1 MKKYVRT
8 CLIYNI
14 MCSIIGYL
22 GSDDAAPII
31 VHGLGR
37 MEYRGYDS
45 VGVAT
50 GSKSRITIKKGIG
63 KVAEVNANLGLDQLH
78 GSTGIGH
85 TRWAT
90 HGKVTDKNAHPHL
103 SNSGKIAIVH
113 NGIIENF
120 EELKSNLQNKGY
132 KFQSETDTEVIAN
145 LIQLN
150 FDESSDIKQ
159 SIIKTVAQLKGHYS
173 FVVIF
178 EDGTLAAARFH
189 EPLIVGVGKDSY
201 YLSSDVLGFIERT
214 DDVIYVDNEDFVIV
228 NNTGM
233 HIFDFDGTP
242 VKYQIT
248 KVSKEFAD
256 VYKGDYAHFTLKE
269 ISEQPD
275 TILRS
280 ENNDQIQQFVDNIK
294 QAKNLYIT
302 GSGTSYNAA
311 EIARYLMSKF
321 AKIKINTVIS
331 SEFPFSP
338 DDIEQDS
345 TLITI
350 SQSGESADVLE
361 AVRIAKKSKTN
372 ILSIVNHLNSSLSQ
386 ESSLAIGL
394 NCGPEIGVA
403 ATKSFTSQLATLY
416 KITDKLCNGC
426 INPDWATVSAA
437 ISQILSSH
445 SKIKEIAKNLKE
457 ISDIYVL
464 GRGIHLSIA
473 REAAL
478 KLKELSY
485 IHAEAIA
492 GGELKHGPLALM
504 DSNVYVI
511 IINPNDSTYSD
522 TMNSVNE
529 IKARGAKIIGISNKK
544 SDIYDYWIEIPQV
557 DEILYPI
564 IEIIPI
570 QLLAY
575 YTALE
580 KKTNPDYPRNL
591 AKSVTVK

>member
-1 MKKYVRT
+1 
-8 CLIYNI
+8 
-14 MCSIIGYL
+14 MCSIIGYS
-22 GSDDAAPII
+22 GKNSAAPIL
-31 VHGLGR
+31 VKGLQK

-45 VGVAT
+45 VGIAT
-50 GSKSRITIKKGIG
+50 ESENKIVLKKGVGRVI
-63 KVAEVNANLGLDQLH
+63 EVNNAVKLDSIP
-78 GSTGIGH
+78 GNIGIGH

-90 HGKVTDKNAHPHL
+90 HGKVTEKNAHPHS

-113 NGIIENF
+113 NGIVENF
-120 EELKSNLQNKGY
+120 EELKSDLQNKGY
-132 KFQSETDTEVIAN
+132 EFQSETDTEVIAN

-150 FDESSDIKQ
+150 LNKTSDVKQ
-159 SIIKTVAQLKGHYS
+159 SIIKTVNQIKGHYS
-173 FVVIF
+173 FVAIF

-189 EPLIVGVGKDSY
+189 EPLIVGVGKNSH
-201 YLSSDVLGFIERT
+201 YLSSDVLGFIENT
-214 DDVIYVDNEDFVIV
+214 DDAIYVDNEDFVII
-228 NNTGM
+228 NNSGI

-256 VYKGDYAHFTLKE
+256 VYKGDYAHFTIKE

-275 TILRS
+275 TILRAVD
-280 ENNDQIQQFVDNIK
+280 NNQIQQLVDNIK

-311 EIARYLMSKF
+311 EIAKYLMSNF
-321 AKIKINTVIS
+321 AKIKINTLIS
-331 SEFPFSP
+331 SELPFSP
-338 DDIEQDS
+338 NEIESGS

-361 AVRIAKKSKTN
+361 AVKIAKESNAK
-372 ILSIVNHLNSSLSQ
+372 ILSIVNLLNSSLSQ
-386 ESSLAIGL
+386 QSSLAIGL

-403 ATKSFTSQLATLY
+403 ATKSFTSQLAILY
-416 KITDKLCNGC
+416 KITDQLCNGC
-426 INPDWATVSAA
+426 INPDWKKVSEA
-437 ISQILSSH
+437 ISQVLSNNL
-445 SKIKEIAKNLKE
+445 KIKELAKNLKE
-457 ISDIYVL
+457 ITDIYVL
-464 GRGIHLSIA
+464 GRGIHLPIA

-485 IHAEAIA
+485 IHAEGIP

-511 IINPNDSTYSD
+511 IINPSDSTYND
-522 TMNSVNE
+522 TLNSANE
-529 IKARGAKIIGISNKK
+529 IKARGAKIIGISDKK
-544 SDIYDYWIEIPQV
+544 SNVYDHWIEIPSIG
-557 DEILYPI
+557 EALYPI

-575 YTALE
+575 YSALE
-580 KKTNPDYPRNL
+580 KKTDPDYPRNL

>member
-1 MKKYVRT
+1 
-8 CLIYNI
+8 
-14 MCSIIGYL
+14 MCSIIGYF
-22 GSDDAAPII
+22 GHIDAAPTL
-31 VHGLGR
+31 VRGLKR

-45 VGVAT
+45 VGVVT
-50 GSKSRITIKKGIG
+50 GSDNKLILKKGVG
-63 KVAEVNANLGLDQLH
+63 KVSEVNTNLGLDLLH

-90 HGKVTDKNAHPHL
+90 HGKVNEKNAHPHL
-103 SNSGKIAIVH
+103 SNSGKIGIVH

-120 EELKSNLQNKGY
+120 EELKSSLQNKGY
-132 KFQSETDTEVIAN
+132 KFQSETDTEVIVN
-145 LIQLN
+145 LIQQN
-150 FDESSDIKQ
+150 FDETSDIKQ

-178 EDGTLAAARFH
+178 EDGTLVAARFH
-189 EPLIVGVGKDSY
+189 EPLIVGVENDNY
-201 YLSSDVLGFIERT
+201 YLSSDVLGFIEKT
-214 DDVIYVDNEDFVIV
+214 DDVIYIDNEDFVIV

-280 ENNDQIQQFVDNIK
+280 ENNDQIQQFVNNIK

-311 EIARYLMSKF
+311 EIAKYLMSKF

-361 AVRIAKKSKTN
+361 AVRIAKKSRTN
-372 ILSIVNHLNSSLSQ
+372 ILSIVNHPNSSLSQ
-386 ESSLAIGL
+386 ESLLTIGL

-426 INPDWATVSAA
+426 INPDWVKVSAV
-437 ISQILSSH
+437 ISQILSNH
-445 SKIKEIAKNLKE
+445 SRIKEIAKNLKE

-492 GGELKHGPLALM
+492 GCLL
-504 DSNVYVI
+504 Y
-511 IINPNDSTYSD
+511 TSD
-522 TMNSVNE
+522 
-529 IKARGAKIIGISNKK
+529 AA
-544 SDIYDYWIEIPQV
+544 
-557 DEILYPI
+557 DE
-564 IEIIPI
+564 
-570 QLLAY
+570 
-575 YTALE
+575 
-580 KKTNPDYPRNL
+580 
-591 AKSVTVK
+591 

>member
-1 MKKYVRT
+1 
-8 CLIYNI
+8 
-14 MCSIIGYL
+14 MCSIIGYF
-22 GSDDAAPII
+22 GHDEASPIL
-31 VHGLGR
+31 VRGLGR

-45 VGVAT
+45 VGV
-50 GSKSRITIKKGIG
+50 ITYSDNKLTLKKGVG
-63 KVAEVNANLGLDQLH
+63 KVSEVNINLGLDQLH
-78 GSTGIGH
+78 GSMGIGH

-132 KFQSETDTEVIAN
+132 EFLSETDSEVIAN

-150 FDESSDIKQ
+150 FDETSDVKQ

-214 DDVIYVDNEDFVIV
+214 DDVIYVDNEDFTIV
-228 NNTGM
+228 NNAGM

-280 ENNDQIQQFVDNIK
+280 ENNDQIQQFVDKIK

-403 ATKSFTSQLATLY
+403 ATKSFTSQLAILY
-416 KITDKLCNGC
+416 KIADKLCNGC
-426 INPDWATVSAA
+426 INPDWAKVSAA

-564 IEIIPI
+564 IEIVPI

>member
-1 MKKYVRT
+1 
-8 CLIYNI
+8 
-14 MCSIIGYL
+14 MCSIIGYF
-22 GSDDAAPII
+22 GHIDAAPTL
-31 VHGLGR
+31 VRGLKR

-45 VGVAT
+45 VGIVT
-50 GSKSRITIKKGIG
+50 GSDNKLILKKGVG
-63 KVAEVNANLGLDQLH
+63 KVSEVNTNLGLDLLH

-90 HGKVTDKNAHPHL
+90 HGKVNEKNAHPHL
-103 SNSGKIAIVH
+103 SNSGKIGIVH
-113 NGIIENF
+113 YGIIENF
-120 EELKSNLQNKGY
+120 EELKSSLQNKGY
-132 KFQSETDTEVIAN
+132 KFQSETDTEVIVN
-145 LIQLN
+145 LIQQN
-150 FDESSDIKQ
+150 FDETSDIKQ

-189 EPLIVGVGKDSY
+189 EPLIVGVENDNY
-201 YLSSDVLGFIERT
+201 YLSSDVLGFIEKT
-214 DDVIYVDNEDFVIV
+214 DDVIYIDNEDFVIV

-280 ENNDQIQQFVDNIK
+280 ENNDQIQQFVNSIK

-311 EIARYLMSKF
+311 EIAKYLMSKF

-361 AVRIAKKSKTN
+361 AVRIAKKSRTN
-372 ILSIVNHLNSSLSQ
+372 ILSIVNHPNSSLSQ
-386 ESSLAIGL
+386 ESLLTIGL

-426 INPDWATVSAA
+426 VNPDWVKVSAV
-437 ISQILSSH
+437 ISQILSNH
-445 SKIKEIAKNLKE
+445 SRIKEIAKNLKE

-511 IINPNDSTYSD
+511 IINPNDSTYND

-529 IKARGAKIIGISNKK
+529 IKARGAKIIGISDKEN
-544 SDIYDYWIEIPQV
+544 DIYDYWIEIPTI

>member
-1 MKKYVRT
+1 
-8 CLIYNI
+8 
-14 MCSIIGYL
+14 MCSIIGYS
-22 GSDDAAPII
+22 GKNSAAPIL
-31 VHGLGR
+31 VKGLQK

-45 VGVAT
+45 VGIAT
-50 GSKSRITIKKGIG
+50 ESENKIVVKKGVG
-63 KVAEVNANLGLDQLH
+63 RVVEVSNAVQLDKLP
-78 GSTGIGH
+78 GNIGIGH

-90 HGKVTDKNAHPHL
+90 HGKVTEKNAHPHS

-113 NGIIENF
+113 NGIVENF
-120 EELKSNLQNKGY
+120 EELKSDLQNKGY
-132 KFQSETDTEVIAN
+132 EFQSETDTEVIAN

-150 FDESSDIKQ
+150 LDETSDVKQ
-159 SIIKTVAQLKGHYS
+159 SIIKTVNQIKGHYS

-178 EDGTLAAARFH
+178 DDGTLAAARFH
-189 EPLIVGVGKDSY
+189 EPLIVGVGKNGN
-201 YLSSDVLGFIERT
+201 YLSSDVLGFIENT
-214 DDVIYVDNEDFVIV
+214 DDAIYVDNEDFVIV
-228 NNTGM
+228 NDSGI

-256 VYKGDYAHFTLKE
+256 VYKGDYAHFTIKE

-275 TILRS
+275 TILRAVD
-280 ENNDQIQQFVDNIK
+280 NNQVQQLVDNIK

-311 EIARYLMSKF
+311 EIAKYLMSKF
-321 AKIKINTVIS
+321 AKIKINTLIS
-331 SEFPFSP
+331 SELPFSP
-338 DDIEQDS
+338 NEIEPDS

-361 AVRIAKKSKTN
+361 AVKIAKESNAK
-372 ILSIVNHLNSSLSQ
+372 ILSIVNLLNSSLSQ
-386 ESSLAIGL
+386 QSSLAIGL

-403 ATKSFTSQLATLY
+403 ATKSFTSQLAILY
-416 KITDKLCNGC
+416 KITDQLCNGC
-426 INPDWATVSAA
+426 VNPDWKKVSDA
-437 ISQILSSH
+437 ISQVLSNNL
-445 SKIKEIAKNLKE
+445 KIKELAKNLKE
-457 ISDIYVL
+457 ITDIYVL
-464 GRGIHLSIA
+464 GRGIHLPIA

-485 IHAEAIA
+485 IHAEGIP

-511 IINPNDSTYSD
+511 IINPSDSTYND
-522 TMNSVNE
+522 TLNSANE
-529 IKARGAKIIGISNKK
+529 IKARGAKIIGISDKK
-544 SDIYDYWIEIPQV
+544 NDVYDHWIEIPSV
-557 DEILYPI
+557 DEALYPI
-564 IEIIPI
+564 VEIVPI

-575 YTALE
+575 YSALE
-580 KKTNPDYPRNL
+580 KKTDPDYPRNL